1 MCKSF
6 CIQRLLI
13 VIYKAFHGIFGNS
26 LTELFVK
33 RESTISLRSK
43 SELAIPSVN
52 SVAKGKNS
60 LRYFGSVIWNSLPI
74 DIREDHS
81 ISSFVTTIKQ
91 LKSIA
96 CSCTICKSYI
106 SRVGY
111 IKVNDYQRI
120 LITASK
126 HLIKELKILKIF
138 RISLLTI
145 FNVYV
150 PYLCRFTVS

>member
-1 MCKSF
+1 MMKNAYYFSLKVLF
-6 CIQRLLI
+6 LLF
-13 VIYKAFHGIFGNS
+13 KRF
-26 LTELFVK
+26 TKLFM
-33 RESTISLRSK
+33 ISLRSK
-43 SELAIPSVN
+43 PELVIHSVN
-52 SVAKGKNS
+52 SILKSKNS
-60 LRYFGSVIWNSLPI
+60 KRYFGSVIWNSLPI

-91 LKSIA
+91 LNSIA

-126 HLIKELKILKIF
+126 HLIKELKILKIYE
-138 RISLLTI
+138 ISV
-145 FNVYV
+145 FS
-150 PYLCRFTVS
+150 RFM